1 MGKHRA
7 VEPENNIQEEAQLQ
21 HDADNAAPTSPETPP
36 APVKTKA
43 PAKRD
48 DFRKV
53 PGPSAEV
60 EAQRRRT
67 LRNHKAFVTALLI
80 VAAVIFLAC
89 SWWQNQEGG
98 APTWVGYVRAAA
110 EAGMI
115 GGLADWFAVTALF
128 RHPLGIPIPHTALIR
143 KKKDSVGEALSGFVG
158 ENFLNA
164 ELITD
169 KVSQANIPEKLGAWL
184 SQSENAGKVSRE
196 AGRLTAN
203 AVRAMDPKDAEML
216 IQSQLIDK
224 LGEPQWGP
232 PLGKLLEGLIEDGK
246 VEPVVNELIDWG
258 HKKVLTME
266 DSVVTLIDERM
277 PTWAP
282 RFARSMVG
290 ERVYKELVDWVT
302 DVKNDDDHEARHAI
316 RRGLRNFASD
326 LQTDPELIG
335 RVESLKSDIMGS
347 TPVQG
352 AAEAIWAKAAEAI
365 ITQAETSDSML
376 REKIIELCVKW
387 GTNIQEDPHLRE
399 SLDNRIQGAARFLA
413 DNYAPEVTNIISE
426 TIERWDADEASD
438 KIELM
443 VGKDLQFIRLNGTLV
458 GALAGLV
465 IYAVNH
471 LIFGL

>member
-1 MGKHRA
+1 MAKHRA
-7 VEPENNIQEEAQLQ
+7 VEPEESLPALSSSPGSPVGSQAS
-21 HDADNAAPTSPETPP
+21 TSTDVATQVP
-36 APVKTKA
+36 AR
-43 PAKRD
+43 RD
-48 DFRKV
+48 DFRKM
-53 PGPSAEV
+53 PGPDPAV
-60 EAQRRRT
+60 EAERRRT
-67 LRNHKAFVTALLI
+67 LRNHKAGVTALLV
-80 VAAVIFLAC
+80 VAAIIFLAC

-128 RHPLGIPIPHTALIR
+128 RHPMGIPIPHTALIP
-143 KKKDSVGEALSGFVG
+143 KKKDSLGEALSGFVG

-169 KVSQANIPEKLGAWL
+169 KVAQANIPEKLGSWL
-184 SQSENAGKVSRE
+184 SQPSNAEKVSRE

-203 AVRAMDPKDAEML
+203 AVRALEPKDAEML

-232 PLGKLLEGLIEDGK
+232 PLGRLLEGLIEDGK
-246 VEPVVNELIDWG
+246 VEPVVNEIIDWT

-277 PTWAP
+277 PGWAP
-282 RFARSMVG
+282 KFAKSLVG
-290 ERVYKELVDWVT
+290 EKVYMELVSWVT

-316 RRGLRNFASD
+316 RRGMRNFASD
-326 LQTDPELIG
+326 LQSDPEMIA
-335 RVESLKSDIMGS
+335 RVESLKVDVMGS

-352 AAEAIWAKAAEAI
+352 AAEAIWAKASEAI
-365 ITQAETSDSML
+365 INQAEATDSML

-387 GTNIQEDPHLRE
+387 GTNIQEDPQLRE

-426 TIERWDADEASD
+426 TIERWDAEEASD

-443 VGKDLQFIRLNGTLV
+443 VGKDLQFIRLNGTVV

-471 LIFGL
+471 LLFGV

>member
-7 VEPENNIQEEAQLQ
+7 VDSVTTGQE
-21 HDADNAAPTSPETPP
+21 SPLRREDVATTPSKFQP
-36 APVKTKA
+36 LAR
-43 PAKRD
+43 RD

-53 PGPSAEV
+53 PGPSPEV

-67 LRNHKAFVTALLI
+67 LRNHKIFVTALLI
-80 VAAVIFLAC
+80 VAAIIFLAC

-143 KKKDSVGEALSGFVG
+143 EKKDSVGEALSDFVG

-169 KVSQANIPEKLGAWL
+169 KVSQANLPEKLGTWL
-184 SQSENAGKVSRE
+184 SQQANAEKVARE

-203 AVRAMDPKDAEML
+203 AVRALDPKDAELL

-224 LGEPQWGP
+224 LAEPQWGP
-232 PLGKLLEGLIEDGK
+232 PLGKLLAGLIEDGK
-246 VEPVVNELIDWG
+246 VEPVVNEIIDWS

-277 PTWAP
+277 PNWAP
-282 RFARSMVG
+282 RFARSLVG
-290 ERVYKELVDWVT
+290 ERVYKELVSWVT
-302 DVKNDDDHEARHAI
+302 DVKNDDEHEARQAI
-316 RRGLRNFASD
+316 RRGLKNFAAD
-326 LQTDPELIG
+326 LQSDPELIA

-365 ITQAETSDSML
+365 IDQAETTDSML
-376 REKIIELCVKW
+376 RQKIVELCLKW
-387 GTNIQEDPHLRE
+387 GTNIVEDPQLRE
-399 SLDNRIQGAARFLA
+399 SLDKRIQGAARFLA
-413 DNYAPEVTNIISE
+413 DNYASEVTSIISE

-443 VGKDLQFIRLNGTLV
+443 VGKDLQFIRLNGTIV
-458 GALAGLV
+458 GAIAGLA
-465 IYAVNH
+465 IYTVNH
-471 LIFGL
+471 LLFGI

>member
-7 VEPENNIQEEAQLQ
+7 VDSVTTGQE
-21 HDADNAAPTSPETPP
+21 SPLRREDVATTPS
-36 APVKTKA
+36 KSQA
-43 PAKRD
+43 PARRD

-53 PGPSAEV
+53 PGPSPEV

-67 LRNHKAFVTALLI
+67 LRNHKIFVTALLI
-80 VAAVIFLAC
+80 VAAIIFLAC

-143 KKKDSVGEALSGFVG
+143 EKKDSVGEALSDFVG

-169 KVSQANIPEKLGAWL
+169 KVSQANLPDKLGPWL
-184 SQSENAGKVSRE
+184 SQQANAEKVARE

-203 AVRAMDPKDAEML
+203 AVRALDPKDAELL

-224 LGEPQWGP
+224 LAEPQWGP
-232 PLGKLLEGLIEDGK
+232 PLGKLLAGLIEDGK
-246 VEPVVNELIDWG
+246 VEPVVNEIIDWS

-277 PTWAP
+277 PNWAP
-282 RFARSMVG
+282 RFARSLVG
-290 ERVYKELVDWVT
+290 ERVYKELVSWVT
-302 DVKNDDDHEARHAI
+302 DVKNDDEHEARQAI
-316 RRGLRNFASD
+316 RRGLKNFAAD
-326 LQTDPELIG
+326 LQSDPELIA

-365 ITQAETSDSML
+365 IDQAETTDSML
-376 REKIIELCVKW
+376 RQKIVELCLKW
-387 GTNIQEDPHLRE
+387 GTNIVEDPQLRE
-399 SLDNRIQGAARFLA
+399 SLDKRIQGAARFLA
-413 DNYAPEVTNIISE
+413 DNYASEVTSIISE

-443 VGKDLQFIRLNGTLV
+443 VGKDLQFIRLNGTIV
-458 GALAGLV
+458 GAIAGLA
-465 IYAVNH
+465 IYTVNH
-471 LIFGL
+471 LLFGI

>member
-1 MGKHRA
+1 MGNHRA
-7 VEPENNIQEEAQLQ
+7 V
-21 HDADNAAPTSPETPP
+21 DPETTGQEIALQREEVATKPSKSQPP
-36 APVKTKA
+36 AR
-43 PAKRD
+43 RD

-53 PGPSAEV
+53 PGPSPEV

-67 LRNHKAFVTALLI
+67 LRNHKIFVTALLI
-80 VAAVIFLAC
+80 VAAIIFLAC

-143 KKKDSVGEALSGFVG
+143 EKKDSVGEALSDFVG

-169 KVSQANIPEKLGAWL
+169 KVSQANLPEKLGTWL
-184 SQSENAGKVSRE
+184 SQQANAEKVARE

-203 AVRAMDPKDAEML
+203 AVRALDPKDAELL

-224 LGEPQWGP
+224 LAEPQWGP
-232 PLGKLLEGLIEDGK
+232 PLGKLLAGLIEDGK
-246 VEPVVNELIDWG
+246 VEPVVNEIIDWS

-277 PTWAP
+277 PNWAP
-282 RFARSMVG
+282 RFARSLVG
-290 ERVYKELVDWVT
+290 ERVYKELVSWVT
-302 DVKNDDDHEARHAI
+302 DVKNDDEHEARQAI
-316 RRGLRNFASD
+316 RRGLKNFAAD
-326 LQTDPELIG
+326 LQSDPELIA

-365 ITQAETSDSML
+365 IDQAETTDSML
-376 REKIIELCVKW
+376 RQKIVELCLKW
-387 GTNIQEDPHLRE
+387 GTNIVEDPQLRE
-399 SLDNRIQGAARFLA
+399 SLDKRIQGAARFLA
-413 DNYAPEVTNIISE
+413 DNYASEVTSIISE

-443 VGKDLQFIRLNGTLV
+443 VGKDLQFIRLNGTIV
-458 GALAGLV
+458 GAIAGLA
-465 IYAVNH
+465 IYTVNH
-471 LIFGL
+471 LLFGI